1 MKLKDST
8 TRQAAALKVGIDP
21 KTARK
26 YLKQQ
31 RLPSE
36 LKAAHT
42 WRTRLDPFATVWSTL
57 TEMLTNQPRLE
68 ARTLLEWLIVEHK
81 THDPAPFCW
90 GQLRTLQRRICDWRA
105 LNGPG
110 QAVIFP
116 QDIKPGKQSQSDCT
130 WMNSLGITLNGTAF
144 PHLLFHFMLP
154 YSRWEHVSICFSE
167 SFESLT
173 LGYTKAVWS
182 LGATAIEHRTDNLSA
197 ATHAMG
203 SSRVFNESW
212 LEFLSHHRVTPSRN
226 NPGVSHENGSV
237 EKSHDLFKKAVDQ
250 QLLLRGSRDFD
261 SQLSY
266 EVFLL
271 KIQDGRNSVRQ
282 LRLNEEWP
290 LLSKLPE
297 RQWYAPK
304 SLLVCVTSASTIC
317 VYKGVYSVPSRLIG
331 HTLIADVFPKEITL
345 RYGKAVVQSMP
356 RLVKDRGAAI
366 NYRHIIAHLLR
377 KPGAFQDYQYRDC
390 LFPQLIFRQAYDA
403 LITASPV
410 GGSKQYLQVLHLAAI
425 GSENEVAMSLSLLQ
439 EAGITPTLER
449 VKALLDAPRVTL
461 PLVNIEQP
469 CLALYDSLTPNHQGV
484 NHVHA

>member
-1 MKLKDST
+1 MKLNGRT
-8 TRQAAALKVGIDP
+8 TRQTAALKVGIDP

-36 LKAAHT
+36 LKVAHT
-42 WRTRLDPFATVWSTL
+42 WRTRPDPFEAVWPTL
-57 TEMLTNQPRLE
+57 TTMLSKQPRLE

-81 THDPAPFCW
+81 AHDPVPFHM
-90 GQLRTLQRRICDWRA
+90 GQLRTLQRRVCDWRA

-110 QAVIFP
+110 CAVIFP

-130 WMNSLGITLNGTAF
+130 WMNSLNITLNGVDF

-167 SFESLT
+167 SFDSLT

-182 LGATAIEHRTDNLSA
+182 LGATAVEHRTDNLSA

-266 EVFLL
+266 ESFLL
-271 KIQDGRNSVRQ
+271 KIQEGRNSVRQ

-290 LLSKLPE
+290 LLTRLPE

-304 SLLVCVTSASTIC
+304 SLSVCVTSASTIS
-317 VYKGVYSVPSRLIG
+317 VYKGIYSVPSRLIG
-331 HTLIADVFPKEITL
+331 HTLTADVFPKEIIL
-345 RYGKAVVQSMP
+345 RYSKTVVQSMP
-356 RLVKDRGAAI
+356 RLANDHGAAI

-377 KPGAFQDYQYRDC
+377 KPGAFRDYQYRDC

-403 LITASPV
+403 LIAASPV

-425 GSENEVAMSLSLLQ
+425 GSESEVAMSLSLLL
-439 EAGITPTLER
+439 EANVTPTLER
-449 VKALLDAPRVTL
+449 VKALLDAPRITL
-461 PLVNIEQP
+461 PTVTIEQP
-469 CLALYDSLTPNHQGV
+469 CLAHYDCLIPNYQGAS
-484 NHVHA
+484 HVHA